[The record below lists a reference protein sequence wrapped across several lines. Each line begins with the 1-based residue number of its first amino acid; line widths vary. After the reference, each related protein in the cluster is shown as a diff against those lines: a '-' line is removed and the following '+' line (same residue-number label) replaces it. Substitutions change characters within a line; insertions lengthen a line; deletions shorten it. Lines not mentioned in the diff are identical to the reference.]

1 MTVLLTSRLDALSGY
16 VCYWIDELGNGEQR
30 EEYCADLFRFY
41 DSNKKRKRLGVSNQ
55 QAIVHQLISLAGYH
69 TYAIELLAKSAKYEP
84 SLETYLK
91 ALKESGFQFPQ
102 LDIATNHSG
111 IHANAA
117 YQLHKLFNMKTL
129 SKRGRQQQIL
139 WDFTVL
145 PKIELSSK
153 EIREWLGYG
162 INDLD
167 QLVGEGWLAFDQGF
181 SLPPLVRETMRLD
194 FKDGKAPAGTAG
206 RLVELISKG
215 KFSSEHDP
223 YLSDSAMRKFN
234 IAESVLQFVPLPD
247 GLMLANI
254 RFYQGKLARRV
265 HQMSLS
271 KAYYIDALQGYQVL
285 EVLEAGKYQGVIAKV
300 YSQLANDI
308 EQWDDKP
315 KAEMHL
321 RKAIDICITQLDK
334 GVTDSIY
341 EVELGRAYNRL
352 GSMLINEKG
361 RRDEARTLLQQALK
375 IRKRLMK
382 EDFLTYS
389 ADVAETYSHLGSLG
403 RNEKEEKNLICKAL
417 DIYRVLDSKMPGTY
431 IIELAMTCSNL
442 SNLLYFRNMG
452 NKVEIERAYRE
463 TIDVFRRM
471 DDEHLG
477 AISGILTWEYWHLG
491 SIISADSNR
500 RSEAKDLYQEA
511 LDVLFRLEEQYPR
524 KFARNIARIYLLFL
538 ELISSDKDLLVE
550 AEPQHRKAVKIFRR

>member
-1 MTVLLTSRLDALSGY
+1 
-16 VCYWIDELGNGEQR
+16 
-30 EEYCADLFRFY
+30 
-41 DSNKKRKRLGVSNQ
+41 
-55 QAIVHQLISLAGYH
+55 
-69 TYAIELLAKSAKYEP
+69 
-84 SLETYLK
+84 
-91 ALKESGFQFPQ
+91 
-102 LDIATNHSG
+102 
-111 IHANAA
+111 
-117 YQLHKLFNMKTL
+117 
-129 SKRGRQQQIL
+129 
-139 WDFTVL
+139 
-145 PKIELSSK
+145 
-153 EIREWLGYG
+153 
-162 INDLD
+162 
-167 QLVGEGWLAFDQGF
+167 
-181 SLPPLVRETMRLD
+181 
-194 FKDGKAPAGTAG
+194 
-206 RLVELISKG
+206 
-215 KFSSEHDP
+215 
-223 YLSDSAMRKFN
+223 
-234 IAESVLQFVPLPD
+234 
-247 GLMLANI
+247 
-254 RFYQGKLARRV
+254 
-265 HQMSLS
+265 MSLS

-308 EQWDDKP
+308 ERWDDKP

-321 RKAIDICITQLDK
+321 RKAIDICVTQLDK

-389 ADVAETYSHLGSLG
+389 ADVAETYSHLGSIG

-417 DIYRVLDSKMPGTY
+417 NIYRVLDSKMPGTY
-431 IIELAMTCSNL
+431 IIKLAMTCSEL

-477 AISGILTWEYWHLG
+477 AISSILTWEYWHLG

-511 LDVLFRLEEQYPR
+511 LDVLFRLEEQYPG
-524 KFARNIARIYLLFL
+524 KFASNIARIYLLFL

-550 AEPQHRKAVKIFRR
+550 AEHQHRKAVKIFRRWSHNFTGLDAEDVLKIYICLGELASSYKSQVLEEDRLYRDALKICQQLEDETPGKYTETLSNINCKLDRLTSAISTGND